1 MHFEKLREM
10 GFAQKSCLSYFVSIK
25 RLLPMSFY
33 ILFAPADF
41 LFACV
46 YIFKDEN
53 SRKVFYFSIFLNQR
67 KTCYV

>member
-46 YIFKDEN
+46 YSFKDKS
-53 SRKVFYFSIFLNQR
+53 SRNRSYFTILLNQR

>member
-25 RLLPMSFY
+25 RLLPMSFIY
-33 ILFAPADF
+33 CLPRLISSLP
-41 LFACV
+41 V